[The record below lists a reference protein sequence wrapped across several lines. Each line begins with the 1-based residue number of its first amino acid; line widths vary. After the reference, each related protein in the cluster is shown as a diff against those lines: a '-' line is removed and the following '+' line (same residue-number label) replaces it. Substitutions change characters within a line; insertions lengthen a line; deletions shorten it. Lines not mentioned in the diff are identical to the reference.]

1 MSIRLGKMVTE
12 DILGAH
18 PKMEKYA
25 LMKGDILVREDDN
38 LDRVTYMKECPG
50 VAIGGFV
57 LTEEQVKSLE
67 DVKFENTGLAYR
79 IIRNA

>member
-1 MSIRLGKMVTE
+1 MSIRLGKMVTKE
-12 DILGAH
+12 IRGAH
-18 PKMEKYA
+18 RNPKMEKYA
-25 LMKGDILVREDDN
+25 LLVGDILV
-38 LDRVTYMKECPG
+38 LDEKDGSYMKECPG

-57 LTEEQVKSLE
+57 LTDEQVASLE